1 MSDHNHHRPK
11 ASRVATWAFL
21 VLIPALAIVALGT
34 GLSLTTGGRAP
45 ADGSSADTREF
56 AARGDSVTATFK
68 AAEQGSLSDF
78 ADTWQNTV
86 RVPPSPRR

>member
-1 MSDHNHHRPK
+1 MYLALISKPL
-11 ASRVATWAFL
+11 ASRVPSRYSVTAH
-21 VLIPALAIVALGT
+21 GERRQD
-34 GLSLTTGGRAP
+34 GGRAP